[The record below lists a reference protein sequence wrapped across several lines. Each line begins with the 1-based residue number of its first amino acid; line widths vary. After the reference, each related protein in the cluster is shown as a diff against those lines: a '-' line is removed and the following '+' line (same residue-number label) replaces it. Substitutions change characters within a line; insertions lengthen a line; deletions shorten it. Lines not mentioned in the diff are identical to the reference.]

1 MEYVHLWIGDIKMEK
16 ILVTKPSIAPYEE
29 YAEEIKSIWDTMHI
43 TNFGPKYQKFIGMLK
58 EKFGYE
64 FIDCQ
69 CNGHMA
75 LQNILSTIPEGEI
88 ITTPFTFVSTTL
100 AIKNSGHT
108 PVFCDINEEDY
119 NIDVSK
125 IEELITDKTVA
136 IVPVHVYGS
145 PCDVDEIERIAKKH
159 NLKVVYDA
167 AHAFAEKINGK
178 EIGKYGDASMFS
190 FHATKVYNTI
200 EGGLC
205 VLKTEQMLEEV
216 KNRSNFGILDGITEY
231 DGVNSKMNE
240 FAAAMGIVNLKYLD
254 ESIEKRKEIT
264 KIYDE
269 ALKDIECIK
278 IRDLK
283 DNVDY
288 NYAYY
293 PIFITDEKKGADDLT
308 EYLQKHDIYP
318 RRYFYPAISD
328 MPIFESKQDTPIA
341 RKIAKNILCL
351 PIYADLSYEDTQRIA
366 GIIKEYYE

>member
-1 MEYVHLWIGDIKMEK
+1 
-16 ILVTKPSIAPYEE
+16 
-29 YAEEIKSIWDTMHI
+29 
-43 TNFGPKYQKFIGMLK
+43 
-58 EKFGYE
+58 
-64 FIDCQ
+64 
-69 CNGHMA
+69 
-75 LQNILSTIPEGEI
+75 
-88 ITTPFTFVSTTL
+88 
-100 AIKNSGHT
+100 
-108 PVFCDINEEDY
+108 
-119 NIDVSK
+119 
-125 IEELITDKTVA
+125 
-136 IVPVHVYGS
+136 
-145 PCDVDEIERIAKKH
+145 
-159 NLKVVYDA
+159 
-167 AHAFAEKINGK
+167 
-178 EIGKYGDASMFS
+178 
-190 FHATKVYNTI
+190 
-200 EGGLC
+200 
-205 VLKTEQMLEEV
+205 
-216 KNRSNFGILDGITEY
+216 
-231 DGVNSKMNE
+231 MNE

-318 RRYFYPAISD
+318 RRYFYPAIND